1 MIMTSAL
8 DWRAEFADL
17 DALPPDARVLS
28 RRITCR
34 DCILALARLSNA

>member
-8 DWRAEFADL
+8 DWRAEFA
-17 DALPPDARVLS
+17 DARVLS